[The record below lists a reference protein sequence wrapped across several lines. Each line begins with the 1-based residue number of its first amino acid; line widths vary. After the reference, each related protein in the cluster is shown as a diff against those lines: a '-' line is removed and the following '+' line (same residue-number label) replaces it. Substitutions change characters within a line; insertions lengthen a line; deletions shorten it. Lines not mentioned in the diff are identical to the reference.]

1 MAASRFIA
9 LLESRGLLD
18 PEIIVELHRQVEQ
31 SKVRVTPEAI
41 AKLLVDNGQ
50 LTRFQATK
58 LVTELN
64 ESLGSDKPDPSMA
77 LRGGRPLEP
86 SPVKDHDLVKDHDSV
101 DDLLPTDMV
110 EVNDNVESVE
120 VIEDDVEVVEVI
132 AESKPVRSRRIA
144 TELDDLPTRIV
155 RDIKVK
161 KKSSWES
168 FRIIGYGFLVL
179 LLIIIF
185 IPLVG
190 WFLKGSAEEAFG
202 LAENAYKSQD
212 YERASKSFADFASNF
227 KGSERASEAR
237 VFSALAKVR
246 QDAEKVADPTVAL
259 KACQDILPTITNEA
273 ALGKFR
279 GDVTDTLLRI
289 AEKFVL
295 KTENTHSI
303 PDRKVLIEKMH
314 QQMELVRDPRYVG
327 TQERTQNELRI
338 KTIEENQNRL
348 IRDIQRGE
356 DLSATLAEMTKSVEA
371 KNVAATY
378 ELRRKILRKYPQLES
393 DTKLADLLNQAT
405 GQQQELVVP
414 ATQMPSVSTEPESA
428 ILTKSVLLV
437 SRKASAANV
446 SGTTIFLRA
455 KGSVYAMNATTG
467 QVLWRNH
474 IGIDWTGE
482 PKPISPAADSD
493 VLISIPE
500 QGKIRRLSAIDGAM
514 VWEAKFTGRIIEP
527 TVDGDDIFV
536 AIAGDASK
544 AGIATG
550 EVFCLDGATGQTRWG
565 KKLPQA
571 IDVGVG
577 GASDKKKRYVLGNHS
592 NLYAISRASGKCEEV
607 EYIGHAPSSIAVPPI
622 WIQNQL
628 ILFENEGPDYCLMRV
643 YQTNDE
649 GLEIQVG
656 QKPVRFRGH
665 VVVPPQVDRR
675 RLAVVTNL
683 GEVAILEV
691 DALNPKDKVFK
702 QVNSIENEVVPKLT
716 WPLMLGNDL
725 LLASTRLTLYQVQES
740 TQKLNRQWLKD
751 DGDQF
756 TTKPIKADDFVIHA
770 RVVRGNL
777 GVRVTAIKLA
787 TGEMVWESDVGVPVT
802 SLSSDGK
809 GFLAITSQA
818 SAYSIDGKS
827 FSEKQPVA
835 PVENLGRNQRAM
847 LFGSPIKLNDSR
859 IVIFNQA
866 QGNQMLLVDPSK
878 RSTSPTKMLALDLG
892 ESFPSSEPVALGNGS
907 VLIPLDNGQIAMVDP
922 EKAKMIGIP
931 FQPTVQAGERPK
943 WLNPVVLA
951 DKQTVIVA
959 DQKRF
964 MYKLSTAKQVRSITS
979 QTLEKSLKRRLS
991 VIKDVVVGVSA
1002 GASGDQLDFYES
1014 GELKRFKSVPIEG
1027 RFTWGPYAVEIDSK
1041 SYLLAFSD
1049 IEGLVACDE
1058 TGKRLWTRSLDKTV
1072 LVGSPSPLE
1081 SDCLLASTS
1090 GDLLR
1095 ISLTD
1100 GGIVAKVQVGEPISG
1115 PPLILTKAL
1124 IVPCDE
1130 GIVLT
1135 VPTPTAST
1143 ESSGA
1148 SR

>member
-77 LRGGRPLEP
+77 LRGGRSLEP
-86 SPVKDHDLVKDHDSV
+86 APVNDHDSV
-101 DDLLPTDMV
+101 DDLLPTEVVEDKNKVEEAV
-110 EVNDNVESVE
+110 EVIDDEVEIVE
-120 VIEDDVEVVEVI
+120 VIENV
-132 AESKPVRSRRIA
+132 KPVRAKRVA
-144 TELDDLPTRIV
+144 TELDELPTRVV

-168 FRIIGYGFLVL
+168 FRILGYGFLVL

-212 YERASKSFADFASNF
+212 YERASKSFADFANNF
-227 KGSERASEAR
+227 TGNERVSEAR
-237 VFSALAKVR
+237 VFSALAKIR

-259 KACQDILPTITNEA
+259 KACQEVLPTIINES

-289 AEKFVL
+289 AEKFVS
-295 KTENTHSI
+295 KTENTNSI
-303 PDRKVLIEKMH
+303 PERKVLIEKMNH
-314 QQMELVRDPRYVG
+314 QMELVRDPRYVG

-356 DLSATLAEMTKSVEA
+356 DLSATIAEMTKSVEA
-371 KNVAATY
+371 KNVGETY
-378 ELRRKILRKYPQLES
+378 DLRRKILRKYPQLES
-393 DTKLADLLNQAT
+393 DAKLGELLNQAT
-405 GQQQELVVP
+405 GQQQELVVS
-414 ATQMPSVSTEPESA
+414 ASQMPSVSNEPETT
-428 ILTKSVLLV
+428 ILDKSVLLV
-437 SRKASAANV
+437 GRKVNASNV
-446 SGTTIFLRA
+446 PGTTVFLRA
-455 KGSVYAMNATTG
+455 KGSVYALNASSG
-467 QVLWRNH
+467 QVLWRKH

-482 PKPISPAADSD
+482 PKPISPTAESD

-500 QGKIRRLSAIDGAM
+500 QGEIRRLSAMDGAM

-527 TVDGDDIFV
+527 SVDGDDIFV

-544 AGIATG
+544 AGVATG
-550 EVFCLDGATGQTRWG
+550 EVFCLDAATGQTRWG
-565 KKLPQA
+565 KKFPQA

-577 GASDKKKRYVLGNHS
+577 GAADKKKRYVLGNHS

-607 EYIGHAPSSIAVPPI
+607 EYIGHAPSSIAVPPV

-643 YQTNDE
+643 FQTNDE
-649 GLEIQVG
+649 GLEIKVG

-665 VVVPPQVDRR
+665 VVVAPQVDRR

-702 QVNSIENEVVPKLT
+702 QVSLIENEVVPKLT
-716 WPLMLGNDL
+716 WPLMMGNDL
-725 LLASTRLTLYQVQES
+725 VLASTRLTLYQVQES

-756 TTKPIKADDFVIHA
+756 TSKPINADDFVIHT

-802 SLSSDGK
+802 SLSTDGK
-809 GFLAITSQA
+809 GFLAITAQA
-818 SAYSIDGKS
+818 SAYAIEGK
-827 FSEKQPVA
+827 FFAEKQPVA

-847 LFGSPIKLNDSR
+847 LFGSPIKLTDSR

-866 QGNQMLLVDPSK
+866 QGNQMLLVDPSR
-878 RSTSPTKMLALDLG
+878 RSTNPTKMLALDLG
-892 ESFPSSEPVALGNGS
+892 ETYPSNEPVALGNGS
-907 VLIPLDNGQIAMVDP
+907 VLLPLENGQIAMVDP
-922 EKAKMIGIP
+922 EKGRMIGVP
-931 FQPTVQAGERPK
+931 FQPSVQAGERPK
-943 WLNPVVLA
+943 WLNPILLA

-964 MYKLSTAKQVRSITS
+964 MYKLSTGNQLRSITS
-979 QTLEKSLKRRLS
+979 QTLEKSLKGRLS

-1014 GELKRFKSVPIEG
+1014 GELKRFASVPIEG
-1027 RFTWGPYAVEIDSK
+1027 RFTWGPYSIDYETK
-1041 SYLLAFSD
+1041 SYLLALSD
-1049 IEGLVACDE
+1049 IDGLVACDE
-1058 TGKRLWTRSLDKTV
+1058 MGKRLWTRALDKIVLIGTPV
-1072 LVGSPSPLE
+1072 LVD

-1100 GGIVAKVQVGEPISG
+1100 GSIVAKVQVGEPISG
-1115 PPLILTKAL
+1115 PPLVLPKAL
-1124 IVPCDE
+1124 LVPCDE
-1130 GIVLT
+1130 GIVLN
-1135 VPTPTAST
+1135 VPIPTAST
-1143 ESSGA
+1143 ENPGV

>member
-18 PEIIVELHRQVEQ
+18 PEIIVELNRQVEQ

-86 SPVKDHDLVKDHDSV
+86 TPVKDHDSV

-110 EVNDNVESVE
+110 EVEDKVEIVE
-120 VIEDDVEVVEVI
+120 VIEDDVEIVEV
-132 AESKPVRSRRIA
+132 AAKAKPTRSRRIA
-144 TELDDLPTRIV
+144 TELDALPVRVV

-190 WFLKGSAEEAFG
+190 WFMKGSAEEAFG

-212 YERASKSFADFASNF
+212 YERASKSFADFANNF
-227 KGSERASEAR
+227 TGNERVSEAR

-259 KACQDILPTITNEA
+259 KACQEILPTITNEA

-289 AEKFVL
+289 AEKFVS
-295 KTENTHSI
+295 KTENTPSI
-303 PDRKVLIEKMH
+303 ADRKALIQKMN
-314 QQMELVRDPRYVG
+314 QQMELIRDPRYVG

-356 DLSATLAEMTKSVEA
+356 DLSATIAEMTKSVEA
-371 KNVAATY
+371 KNVGETY

-393 DTKLADLLNQAT
+393 DAKLADLLNQAT

-414 ATQMPSVSTEPESA
+414 AKQMPSVSNEPEST

-437 SRKASAANV
+437 GRKASV
-446 SGTTIFLRA
+446 TSVPGTTIFLRA
-455 KGSVYAMNATTG
+455 KGSVYALNASSG
-467 QVLWRNH
+467 QVLWRKH

-482 PKPISPAADSD
+482 PKPISSAADSD
-493 VLISIPE
+493 VFISIPE
-500 QGKIRRLSAIDGAM
+500 QGKIRRLSAVDGAM

-527 TVDGDDIFV
+527 SIDGDDIFV
-536 AIAGDASK
+536 AIAGEASK
-544 AGIATG
+544 AGVATG
-550 EVFCLDGATGQTRWG
+550 EVFCLDAATGQTRWG

-571 IDVGVG
+571 IDVGAG
-577 GASDKKKRYVLGNHS
+577 GAAGKKMRYVLGNHS
-592 NLYAISRASGKCEEV
+592 NLYAMSRASGKCEEV
-607 EYIGHAPSSIAVPPI
+607 EYIGHAPSSIAVPPV

-628 ILFENEGPDYCLMRV
+628 ILFENEGPDYSLMRV
-643 YQTNDE
+643 FQTNDE

-665 VVVPPQVDRR
+665 VVIAPQVDR

-691 DALNPKDKVFK
+691 DAFNPKDKVFK
-702 QVNSIENEVVPKLT
+702 QVNSVENEVVPKLT
-716 WPLMLGNDL
+716 WPLMMGNDL

-756 TTKPIKADDFVIHA
+756 TSKPIQADDFVIHA

-777 GVRVTAIKLA
+777 GVRVSAIKLA
-787 TGEMVWESDVGVPVT
+787 TGEMVWESDLGVPVT

-818 SAYSIDGKS
+818 SAYSIEDKS
-827 FSEKQPVA
+827 FSEKQPIA

-847 LFGSPIKLNDSR
+847 LFGSPIKLTDSR

-878 RSTSPTKMLALDLG
+878 RSTNPTKMLALDLG
-892 ESFPSSEPVALGNGS
+892 ETYPSNEPVALGNGS
-907 VLIPLDNGQIAMVDP
+907 VLLPLDNGQIAMVDP
-922 EKAKMIGIP
+922 EKGRMIGVP
-931 FQPTVQAGERPK
+931 FQPSLQAGERPK
-943 WLNPVVLA
+943 WLNPIVLA

-964 MYKLSTAKQVRSITS
+964 MYKLSTGKQLRSITS
-979 QTLEKSLKRRLS
+979 QTLEKSLKGRLS

-1014 GELKRFKSVPIEG
+1014 GELKRFTSVSVEG
-1027 RFTWGPYAVEIDSK
+1027 RFTWGPYTIDSDSK

-1049 IEGLVACDE
+1049 IEGLIATDE
-1058 TGKRLWTRSLDKTV
+1058 TGKRLWTKALDKTV
-1072 LVGSPSPLE
+1072 LVGGPTLLE

-1095 ISLTD
+1095 ISLID
-1100 GGIVAKVQVGEPISG
+1100 GSIVAKVQIGEPMSG
-1115 PPLILTKAL
+1115 PPLILPMAL
-1124 IVPCDE
+1124 LIACDE

-1135 VPTPTAST
+1135 VPFPTAST
-1143 ESSGA
+1143 ENSGV

>member
-18 PEIIVELHRQVEQ
+18 PEIIVELNRQVEQ

-86 SPVKDHDLVKDHDSV
+86 TPVKDHDSV

-110 EVNDNVESVE
+110 EVEDKVEIVE
-120 VIEDDVEVVEVI
+120 VIEDDVEIVEV
-132 AESKPVRSRRIA
+132 AAKAKPTRSRRIA
-144 TELDDLPTRIV
+144 TELDALPVRVV

-190 WFLKGSAEEAFG
+190 WFMKGSAEEAFG

-212 YERASKSFADFASNF
+212 YERASKSFADFANNF
-227 KGSERASEAR
+227 TGNERVSEAR

-259 KACQDILPTITNEA
+259 KACQEILPTITNEP

-289 AEKFVL
+289 AEKFVS
-295 KTENTHSI
+295 KTENTPSI
-303 PDRKVLIEKMH
+303 ADRKALIEKMN
-314 QQMELVRDPRYVG
+314 QQMELIRDPRYVG

-356 DLSATLAEMTKSVEA
+356 DLSATIAEMTKSVEA
-371 KNVAATY
+371 KNVGETY

-393 DTKLADLLNQAT
+393 DAKLADLLNQAT

-414 ATQMPSVSTEPESA
+414 AKQMPSVSNEPEST

-437 SRKASAANV
+437 GRKASV
-446 SGTTIFLRA
+446 TSVPGTTIFLRA
-455 KGSVYAMNATTG
+455 KGSVYALNASSG
-467 QVLWRNH
+467 QVLWRKH

-482 PKPISPAADSD
+482 PKPISSAADSD
-493 VLISIPE
+493 VFISIPE
-500 QGKIRRLSAIDGAM
+500 QGKIRRLSAVDGAM

-527 TVDGDDIFV
+527 SIDGDDIFV
-536 AIAGDASK
+536 AIAGEASK
-544 AGIATG
+544 AGVATG
-550 EVFCLDGATGQTRWG
+550 EVFCLDVATGQTRWG

-571 IDVGVG
+571 IDVGAG
-577 GASDKKKRYVLGNHS
+577 GAAGKKMRYVLGNHS
-592 NLYAISRASGKCEEV
+592 NLYAMSRASGKCEEV
-607 EYIGHAPSSIAVPPI
+607 EYIGHAPSSIAVPPV

-628 ILFENEGPDYCLMRV
+628 ILFENEGPDYSLMRV
-643 YQTNDE
+643 FQTNDE

-665 VVVPPQVDRR
+665 VVIAPQVDR

-691 DALNPKDKVFK
+691 DAFNPKDKVFK
-702 QVNSIENEVVPKLT
+702 QVNSVENEVVPKLT
-716 WPLMLGNDL
+716 WPLMMGNDL

-756 TTKPIKADDFVIHA
+756 TSKPIQADDFVIHA

-777 GVRVTAIKLA
+777 GVRVSAIKLA
-787 TGEMVWESDVGVPVT
+787 TGEMVWESDLGVPVT

-818 SAYSIDGKS
+818 SAYSIEGKS
-827 FSEKQPVA
+827 FSEKQPIA

-847 LFGSPIKLNDSR
+847 LFGSPIKLTDSR

-878 RSTSPTKMLALDLG
+878 RSTNPTKMLALDLG
-892 ESFPSSEPVALGNGS
+892 ETYPSNEPVALGNGS
-907 VLIPLDNGQIAMVDP
+907 VLLPLDNGQIAMVDP
-922 EKAKMIGIP
+922 EKGRMIGVP
-931 FQPTVQAGERPK
+931 FQPSLQAGERPK
-943 WLNPVVLA
+943 WLNPIVLA

-964 MYKLSTAKQVRSITS
+964 MYKLSTGKQLRSITS
-979 QTLEKSLKRRLS
+979 QTLEKSLKGRLS

-1014 GELKRFKSVPIEG
+1014 GELKRFTSVSVEG
-1027 RFTWGPYAVEIDSK
+1027 RFTWGPYTIDSDSK

-1049 IEGLVACDE
+1049 IDGLVAYDE
-1058 TGKRLWTRSLDKTV
+1058 TGKRLWTKALDKTV
-1072 LVGSPSPLE
+1072 LVGGPTLLE

-1095 ISLTD
+1095 ISLID
-1100 GGIVAKVQVGEPISG
+1100 GSIVAKVQIGEPMSG
-1115 PPLILTKAL
+1115 PPLILPMAL
-1124 IVPCDE
+1124 LIACDE

-1135 VPTPTAST
+1135 VPFPTAST
-1143 ESSGA
+1143 ENSGV

>member
-18 PEIIVELHRQVEQ
+18 PEIIVELNRQVEQ

-86 SPVKDHDLVKDHDSV
+86 TPVKDHDSV

-110 EVNDNVESVE
+110 EVEDKVEIVE
-120 VIEDDVEVVEVI
+120 VIEDDVEIVEV
-132 AESKPVRSRRIA
+132 AAKAKPTRSRRIA
-144 TELDDLPTRIV
+144 TELDDLPIRVV

-190 WFLKGSAEEAFG
+190 WFMKGSAEEAFG

-212 YERASKSFADFASNF
+212 YERASKSFADFANNF
-227 KGSERASEAR
+227 TGNERVSEAR

-259 KACQDILPTITNEA
+259 KACQEILPTITNEA

-289 AEKFVL
+289 AEKFVS
-295 KTENTHSI
+295 KTENTPSI
-303 PDRKVLIEKMH
+303 ADRKALIEKMN
-314 QQMELVRDPRYVG
+314 QQMELIRDPRYVG

-356 DLSATLAEMTKSVEA
+356 DLSATIAEMTKSVEA
-371 KNVAATY
+371 KNVGETY

-393 DTKLADLLNQAT
+393 DAKLADLLNQAT

-414 ATQMPSVSTEPESA
+414 AKQMPSVSNEPEST

-437 SRKASAANV
+437 GRKASV
-446 SGTTIFLRA
+446 TSVPGTTIFLRA
-455 KGSVYAMNATTG
+455 KGSVYALNASSG
-467 QVLWRNH
+467 QVLWRKH

-482 PKPISPAADSD
+482 PKPISSAADSD
-493 VLISIPE
+493 VFISIPE
-500 QGKIRRLSAIDGAM
+500 QGKIRRLSAVDGAM

-527 TVDGDDIFV
+527 SIDGDDIFV
-536 AIAGDASK
+536 AIAGEASK
-544 AGIATG
+544 AGVATG
-550 EVFCLDGATGQTRWG
+550 EVFCLDAATGQTRWG

-571 IDVGVG
+571 IDVGAG
-577 GASDKKKRYVLGNHS
+577 GAAGKKMRYVLGNHS
-592 NLYAISRASGKCEEV
+592 NLYAMSRASGKCEEV
-607 EYIGHAPSSIAVPPI
+607 EYIGHAPSSIAVPPV

-628 ILFENEGPDYCLMRV
+628 ILFENEGPDYSLMRV
-643 YQTNDE
+643 FQTNDE

-665 VVVPPQVDRR
+665 VVIAPQVDR

-702 QVNSIENEVVPKLT
+702 QVNSVENEVVPKLT
-716 WPLMLGNDL
+716 WPLMMGNDL

-756 TTKPIKADDFVIHA
+756 TSKPIQADDFVIHA

-777 GVRVTAIKLA
+777 GVRVSAIKLA
-787 TGEMVWESDVGVPVT
+787 TGEMVWESDLGVPVT

-818 SAYSIDGKS
+818 SAYSIEGKS
-827 FSEKQPVA
+827 FSEKQPIA

-847 LFGSPIKLNDSR
+847 LFGSPIKLTDSR

-866 QGNQMLLVDPSK
+866 QGNKMLLVDPTK
-878 RSTSPTKMLALDLG
+878 RSTNPTKMLALDLG
-892 ESFPSSEPVALGNGS
+892 ETYPSNEPVALGNGS
-907 VLIPLDNGQIAMVDP
+907 VLLPLDNGQIAMVDP
-922 EKAKMIGIP
+922 EKGRMIGVP
-931 FQPTVQAGERPK
+931 FQPSLQAGERPK
-943 WLNPVVLA
+943 WLNPIVLA

-964 MYKLSTAKQVRSITS
+964 MYKLSTGKQLRSITS
-979 QTLEKSLKRRLS
+979 QTLEKSLKGRLS

-1014 GELKRFKSVPIEG
+1014 GELKRFTSVSVEG
-1027 RFTWGPYAVEIDSK
+1027 RFTWGPYTIDSDSK

-1049 IEGLVACDE
+1049 IDGLVAYDE
-1058 TGKRLWTRSLDKTV
+1058 TGKRLWTKALDKTV
-1072 LVGSPSPLE
+1072 LVGGPTLLE

-1095 ISLTD
+1095 ISLID
-1100 GGIVAKVQVGEPISG
+1100 GSIVAKVQIGEPMSG
-1115 PPLILTKAL
+1115 PPLILPMAL
-1124 IVPCDE
+1124 LIACDE

-1135 VPTPTAST
+1135 VPFPTAST
-1143 ESSGA
+1143 ENSGV

>member
-18 PEIIVELHRQVEQ
+18 PEIIVELNRQVEQ

-86 SPVKDHDLVKDHDSV
+86 TPVKDHDSV

-110 EVNDNVESVE
+110 EVEDKVEIVE
-120 VIEDDVEVVEVI
+120 VIEDDVEIVEV
-132 AESKPVRSRRIA
+132 AAKAKPTRSRRIA
-144 TELDDLPTRIV
+144 TELDALPVRVV

-190 WFLKGSAEEAFG
+190 WFMKGSAEEAFG

-212 YERASKSFADFASNF
+212 YERASKSFADFANNF
-227 KGSERASEAR
+227 TGNERVSEAR

-259 KACQDILPTITNEA
+259 KACQEILPTITNEA

-289 AEKFVL
+289 AEKFVS
-295 KTENTHSI
+295 KTENTPSI
-303 PDRKVLIEKMH
+303 ADRKALIEKMN
-314 QQMELVRDPRYVG
+314 QQMELIRDPRYVG

-356 DLSATLAEMTKSVEA
+356 DLSATIAEMTKSVEA
-371 KNVAATY
+371 KNVGETY

-393 DTKLADLLNQAT
+393 DAKLADLLNQAT

-414 ATQMPSVSTEPESA
+414 AKQMPSVSNEPEST

-437 SRKASAANV
+437 GRKASV
-446 SGTTIFLRA
+446 TSVPGTTIFLRA
-455 KGSVYAMNATTG
+455 KGSVYALNASSG
-467 QVLWRNH
+467 QVLWRKH

-482 PKPISPAADSD
+482 PKPISSAADSD
-493 VLISIPE
+493 VFISIPE
-500 QGKIRRLSAIDGAM
+500 QGKIRRLSAVDGAM

-527 TVDGDDIFV
+527 SIDGDDIFV
-536 AIAGDASK
+536 AIAGEASK
-544 AGIATG
+544 AGVATG
-550 EVFCLDGATGQTRWG
+550 EVFCLDAATGQTRWG

-571 IDVGVG
+571 IDVGAG
-577 GASDKKKRYVLGNHS
+577 GAAGKKMRYVLGNHS
-592 NLYAISRASGKCEEV
+592 NLYAMSRASGKCEEV
-607 EYIGHAPSSIAVPPI
+607 EYIGHAPSSIAVPPV

-628 ILFENEGPDYCLMRV
+628 ILFENEGPDYSLMRV
-643 YQTNDE
+643 FQTNDE

-665 VVVPPQVDRR
+665 VVIAPQVDR

-691 DALNPKDKVFK
+691 DAFNPKDKVFK
-702 QVNSIENEVVPKLT
+702 QVNSVENEVVPKLT
-716 WPLMLGNDL
+716 WPLMMGNDL

-756 TTKPIKADDFVIHA
+756 TSKPIQADDFVIHA

-777 GVRVTAIKLA
+777 GVRVSAIKLA
-787 TGEMVWESDVGVPVT
+787 TGEMVWESDLGVPVT

-818 SAYSIDGKS
+818 SAYSIEGKS
-827 FSEKQPVA
+827 FSEKQPIA

-847 LFGSPIKLNDSR
+847 LFGSPIKLTDSR

-878 RSTSPTKMLALDLG
+878 RSTNPTKMLALDLG
-892 ESFPSSEPVALGNGS
+892 ETYPSNEPVALGNGS
-907 VLIPLDNGQIAMVDP
+907 VLLPLDNGQIAMVDP
-922 EKAKMIGIP
+922 EKGRMIGVP
-931 FQPTVQAGERPK
+931 FQPSLQAGERPK
-943 WLNPVVLA
+943 WLNPIVLA

-964 MYKLSTAKQVRSITS
+964 MYKLSTGKQLRSITS
-979 QTLEKSLKRRLS
+979 QTLEKSLKGRLS

-1014 GELKRFKSVPIEG
+1014 GELKRFTSVSVEG
-1027 RFTWGPYAVEIDSK
+1027 RFTWGPYTIDSDSK

-1049 IEGLVACDE
+1049 IDGLVAYDE
-1058 TGKRLWTRSLDKTV
+1058 TGKRLWTKALDKTV
-1072 LVGSPSPLE
+1072 LVGGPTLLE

-1095 ISLTD
+1095 ISLID
-1100 GGIVAKVQVGEPISG
+1100 GSIVAKVQIGEPMSG
-1115 PPLILTKAL
+1115 PPLILPMAL
-1124 IVPCDE
+1124 LIACDE

-1135 VPTPTAST
+1135 VPFPTAST
-1143 ESSGA
+1143 ENSGV

>member
-18 PEIIVELHRQVEQ
+18 PEIIVELNRQVEQ

-86 SPVKDHDLVKDHDSV
+86 TPVKDHDSV

-110 EVNDNVESVE
+110 EVEDKVEIVE
-120 VIEDDVEVVEVI
+120 VIEDDVEIVEV
-132 AESKPVRSRRIA
+132 AAKAKPTRSRRIA
-144 TELDDLPTRIV
+144 TELDALPVRVV

-190 WFLKGSAEEAFG
+190 WFMKGSAEEAFG

-212 YERASKSFADFASNF
+212 YERASKSFADFANNF
-227 KGSERASEAR
+227 TGNERVSEAR

-259 KACQDILPTITNEA
+259 KACQEILPTITNEA

-289 AEKFVL
+289 AEKFVS
-295 KTENTHSI
+295 KTENTPSI
-303 PDRKVLIEKMH
+303 ADRKALIEKMN
-314 QQMELVRDPRYVG
+314 QQMELIRDPRYVG

-356 DLSATLAEMTKSVEA
+356 DLSATIAEMTKSVEA
-371 KNVAATY
+371 KNVGETY

-393 DTKLADLLNQAT
+393 DAKLADLLNQAT

-414 ATQMPSVSTEPESA
+414 AKQMPSVSNEPEST

-437 SRKASAANV
+437 GRKASV
-446 SGTTIFLRA
+446 TSVPGTTIFLRA
-455 KGSVYAMNATTG
+455 KGSVYALNASSG
-467 QVLWRNH
+467 QVLWRKH

-482 PKPISPAADSD
+482 PKPISSAADSD
-493 VLISIPE
+493 VFISIPE
-500 QGKIRRLSAIDGAM
+500 QGKIRRLSAVDGAM

-527 TVDGDDIFV
+527 SIDGDDIFV
-536 AIAGDASK
+536 AIAGEASK
-544 AGIATG
+544 AGVATG
-550 EVFCLDGATGQTRWG
+550 EVFCLDAATGQTRWG

-571 IDVGVG
+571 IDVGAG
-577 GASDKKKRYVLGNHS
+577 GAAGKKMRYVLGNHS
-592 NLYAISRASGKCEEV
+592 NLYAMSRASGKCEEV
-607 EYIGHAPSSIAVPPI
+607 EYIGHAPSSIAVPPV

-628 ILFENEGPDYCLMRV
+628 ILFENEGPDYSLMRV
-643 YQTNDE
+643 FQTNDE

-665 VVVPPQVDRR
+665 VVIAPQVDR

-691 DALNPKDKVFK
+691 DAFNPKDKVFK
-702 QVNSIENEVVPKLT
+702 QVNSVENEVVPKLT
-716 WPLMLGNDL
+716 WPLMMGNDL

-756 TTKPIKADDFVIHA
+756 TSKPIQADDFVIHA

-777 GVRVTAIKLA
+777 GVRVSAIKLA
-787 TGEMVWESDVGVPVT
+787 TGEMVWESDLGVPVT

-818 SAYSIDGKS
+818 SAYSIEGKS
-827 FSEKQPVA
+827 FSEKQPIA

-847 LFGSPIKLNDSR
+847 LFGSPIKLTDSR

-878 RSTSPTKMLALDLG
+878 RSTNPTKMLALDLG
-892 ESFPSSEPVALGNGS
+892 ETYPSNEPVALGNGS
-907 VLIPLDNGQIAMVDP
+907 VLLPLDNGQIAMVDP
-922 EKAKMIGIP
+922 EKGRMIGVP
-931 FQPTVQAGERPK
+931 FQPSLQAGERPK
-943 WLNPVVLA
+943 WLNPIVLA
-951 DKQTVIVA
+951 DKQTVIMA

-964 MYKLSTAKQVRSITS
+964 MYKLSTGKQLRSITS
-979 QTLEKSLKRRLS
+979 QTLEKSLKGRLS

-1014 GELKRFKSVPIEG
+1014 GELKRFTSVSVEG
-1027 RFTWGPYAVEIDSK
+1027 RFTWGPYTIDSDSK

-1049 IEGLVACDE
+1049 IDGLVAYDE
-1058 TGKRLWTRSLDKTV
+1058 TGKRLWTKALDKTV
-1072 LVGSPSPLE
+1072 LVGGPTLLE

-1095 ISLTD
+1095 ISLID
-1100 GGIVAKVQVGEPISG
+1100 GSIVAKVQIGEPMSG
-1115 PPLILTKAL
+1115 PPLILPMAL
-1124 IVPCDE
+1124 LIACDE

-1135 VPTPTAST
+1135 VPFPTAST
-1143 ESSGA
+1143 ENSGV

>member
-18 PEIIVELHRQVEQ
+18 PEIIVELNRQVEQ

-86 SPVKDHDLVKDHDSV
+86 TPVKDHDSV

-110 EVNDNVESVE
+110 EVEDKVEIVE
-120 VIEDDVEVVEVI
+120 VIEDDVEIVEV
-132 AESKPVRSRRIA
+132 AAKAKPTRSRRIA
-144 TELDDLPTRIV
+144 TELDALPVRVV

-190 WFLKGSAEEAFG
+190 WFMKGSAEEAFG

-212 YERASKSFADFASNF
+212 YERASKSFADFANNF
-227 KGSERASEAR
+227 TGNERVSEAR

-259 KACQDILPTITNEA
+259 KACQEILPTIVNEP

-289 AEKFVL
+289 AEKFVS
-295 KTENTHSI
+295 KTENTPSI
-303 PDRKVLIEKMH
+303 ADRKALIEKMN
-314 QQMELVRDPRYVG
+314 QQMELIRDPRYVG

-356 DLSATLAEMTKSVEA
+356 DLSATIAEMTKSVEA
-371 KNVAATY
+371 KNVGETY

-393 DTKLADLLNQAT
+393 DAKLANLLNQAT

-414 ATQMPSVSTEPESA
+414 AKQMPSVSNEPEST

-437 SRKASAANV
+437 GRKASV
-446 SGTTIFLRA
+446 TSVPGTTIFLRA
-455 KGSVYAMNATTG
+455 KGSVYALNASSG
-467 QVLWRNH
+467 QVLWRKH

-482 PKPISPAADSD
+482 PKPISSAADSD
-493 VLISIPE
+493 VFISIPE
-500 QGKIRRLSAIDGAM
+500 QGKIRRLSAVDGAM

-527 TVDGDDIFV
+527 SIDGDDIFV
-536 AIAGDASK
+536 AIAGEASK
-544 AGIATG
+544 AGVATG
-550 EVFCLDGATGQTRWG
+550 EVFCLDAATGQTRWG

-571 IDVGVG
+571 IDVGAG
-577 GASDKKKRYVLGNHS
+577 GAAGKKMRYVLGNHS
-592 NLYAISRASGKCEEV
+592 NLYAMSRASGKCEEV
-607 EYIGHAPSSIAVPPI
+607 EYIGHAPSSIAVPPV

-628 ILFENEGPDYCLMRV
+628 ILFENEGPDYSLMRV
-643 YQTNDE
+643 FQTNDE

-665 VVVPPQVDRR
+665 VVIAPQVDR

-691 DALNPKDKVFK
+691 DAFNPKDKVFK
-702 QVNSIENEVVPKLT
+702 QVNSVENEVVPKLT
-716 WPLMLGNDL
+716 WPLMMGNDL

-756 TTKPIKADDFVIHA
+756 TSKPIQADDFVIHA

-777 GVRVTAIKLA
+777 GVRVSAIKLA
-787 TGEMVWESDVGVPVT
+787 TGEMVWESDLGVPVT

-818 SAYSIDGKS
+818 SAYSIEGKS
-827 FSEKQPVA
+827 FSEKQPIA

-847 LFGSPIKLNDSR
+847 LFGSPIKLTDSR

-878 RSTSPTKMLALDLG
+878 RSTNPTKMLALDLG
-892 ESFPSSEPVALGNGS
+892 ETYPSNEPVALGNGS
-907 VLIPLDNGQIAMVDP
+907 VLLPLDNGQIAMVDP
-922 EKAKMIGIP
+922 EKGRMIGVP
-931 FQPTVQAGERPK
+931 FQPSLQAGERPK
-943 WLNPVVLA
+943 WLNPIVLA

-964 MYKLSTAKQVRSITS
+964 MYKLSTGKQLRSITS
-979 QTLEKSLKRRLS
+979 QTLEKSLKGRLS

-1014 GELKRFKSVPIEG
+1014 GELKRFTSVSVEG
-1027 RFTWGPYAVEIDSK
+1027 RFTWGPYTIDSDSK

-1049 IEGLVACDE
+1049 IDGLVAYDE
-1058 TGKRLWTRSLDKTV
+1058 TGKRLWTKALDKTV
-1072 LVGSPSPLE
+1072 LVGGPTLLE

-1095 ISLTD
+1095 ISLID
-1100 GGIVAKVQVGEPISG
+1100 GSIVAKVQIGEPMSG
-1115 PPLILTKAL
+1115 PPLILPMAL
-1124 IVPCDE
+1124 LIACDE

-1135 VPTPTAST
+1135 VPFPTAST
-1143 ESSGA
+1143 ENSGV

>member
-86 SPVKDHDLVKDHDSV
+86 APVSDHDSV
-101 DDLLPTDMV
+101 DDLLPTDVV
-110 EVNDNVESVE
+110 EVEDKVEIVE
-120 VIEDDVEVVEVI
+120 VIEDDVEVVEVV
-132 AESKPVRSRRIA
+132 ANAKPTRSRRKA
-144 TELDDLPTRIV
+144 TELDDLPGRVV

-190 WFLKGSAEEAFG
+190 WFLKGSAEDAFG

-212 YERASKSFADFASNF
+212 YERASKSFADFANNF
-227 KGSERASEAR
+227 TGNERVSEAR

-259 KACQDILPTITNEA
+259 KTSQEILPTIINEP

-289 AEKFVL
+289 AEKFVS
-295 KTENTHSI
+295 KTENTPSI
-303 PDRKVLIEKMH
+303 TDRKVLIEKMN
-314 QQMELVRDPRYVG
+314 QQMELIRDPRYVG

-356 DLSATLAEMTKSVEA
+356 DLSATVAEMNKSVEA
-371 KNVAATY
+371 KNVGETY

-393 DTKLADLLNQAT
+393 DAKLGDLLNQAT
-405 GQQQELVVP
+405 GQQQDLVVP
-414 ATQMPSVSTEPESA
+414 AKQMPSLSNEPEST

-437 SRKASAANV
+437 GRKANAASV
-446 SGTTIFLRA
+446 PGTTIFLRA
-455 KGSVYAMNATTG
+455 KGSVYALHASSG
-467 QVLWRNH
+467 QVLWRKH

-482 PKPISPAADSD
+482 PKPISSAADSD
-493 VLISIPE
+493 VFISIPE
-500 QGKIRRLSAIDGAM
+500 QGKIRRLSAMDGAM

-527 TVDGDDIFV
+527 TIDGDDIFV
-536 AIAGDASK
+536 AIAGEAST
-544 AGIATG
+544 AGVATG
-550 EVFCLDGATGQTRWG
+550 EVFCLDAATGQTRWG

-577 GASDKKKRYVLGNHS
+577 GAAGKKMRYVLGNHS
-592 NLYAISRASGKCEEV
+592 NLYAMSRASGKCEEV
-607 EYIGHAPSSIAVPPI
+607 EYIGHAPSSIAVPPV

-628 ILFENEGPDYCLMRV
+628 ILFENEGPEYSLMRV
-643 YQTNDE
+643 FQTNDE

-665 VVVPPQVDRR
+665 VVIAPQVDRR

-691 DALNPKDKVFK
+691 DALNPKDKVIK
-702 QVNSIENEVVPKLT
+702 QVNSVENEVVPKLT
-716 WPLMLGNDL
+716 WPLMMGNDL

-756 TTKPIKADDFVIHA
+756 ISKPIQADDFVIHA

-777 GVRVTAIKLA
+777 GVRVSAIKLA
-787 TGEMVWESDVGVPVT
+787 TGEMVWESDLGVPVT

-818 SAYSIDGKS
+818 SAYSIEGKS
-827 FSEKQPVA
+827 FSEKQPIA

-847 LFGSPIKLNDSR
+847 LFRTPIKLTDSR

-866 QGNQMLLVDPSK
+866 QGNQMLLVDPS
-878 RSTSPTKMLALDLG
+878 RRTTNPTKMLALDLG
-892 ESFPSSEPVALGNGS
+892 DTYPSNESVALGNGS
-907 VLIPLDNGQIAMVDP
+907 VLLPLDNGQIALVDP
-922 EKAKMIGIP
+922 EKGKMIGVP
-931 FQPTVQAGERPK
+931 FQPSVQAGERPK
-943 WLNPVVLA
+943 WLNPIVLA
-951 DKQTVIVA
+951 DKQTVVVA

-964 MYKLSTAKQVRSITS
+964 MYKLSTGKQLRSITS
-979 QTLEKSLKRRLS
+979 QTLEKSLKGRLS

-1014 GELKRFKSVPIEG
+1014 GELKRFSSVSVEG
-1027 RFTWGPYAVEIDSK
+1027 RFTWGPYTIDSDSK

-1049 IEGLVACDE
+1049 IDGLVACDE
-1058 TGKRLWTRSLDKTV
+1058 TGKRLWTRALEKTV
-1072 LVGSPSPLE
+1072 LVGLPTLLE
-1081 SDCLLASTS
+1081 SDCLLTSAS

-1100 GGIVAKVQVGEPISG
+1100 GSIVAKVQIGEPISG
-1115 PPLILTKAL
+1115 PPLILPKAL
-1124 IVPCDE
+1124 LIPCDE

-1143 ESSGA
+1143 ENPGVSQ
-1148 SR
+1148 

>member
-18 PEIIVELHRQVEQ
+18 PEIIVELNRQVEQ

-86 SPVKDHDLVKDHDSV
+86 TPVKDHDSV

-110 EVNDNVESVE
+110 EVEDKVEIVE
-120 VIEDDVEVVEVI
+120 VIEDDVEIVEV
-132 AESKPVRSRRIA
+132 AAKAKPTRSRRIA
-144 TELDDLPTRIV
+144 TELDALPVRVV

-190 WFLKGSAEEAFG
+190 WFMKGSAEEAFG

-212 YERASKSFADFASNF
+212 YERASKSFADFANNF
-227 KGSERASEAR
+227 TGNERVSEAR

-259 KACQDILPTITNEA
+259 KACQEILPTITNEA

-289 AEKFVL
+289 AEKFVS
-295 KTENTHSI
+295 KTENTPSI
-303 PDRKVLIEKMH
+303 ADRKALIEKMN
-314 QQMELVRDPRYVG
+314 QQMELIRDPRYVG

-356 DLSATLAEMTKSVEA
+356 DLSATIAEMTKSVEA
-371 KNVAATY
+371 KNVGETY
-378 ELRRKILRKYPQLES
+378 ELRRTILRKYPQLES
-393 DTKLADLLNQAT
+393 DAKLADLLNQAT

-414 ATQMPSVSTEPESA
+414 AKQMPSVSNEPEST

-437 SRKASAANV
+437 GRKANAASV
-446 SGTTIFLRA
+446 PGTTIFLRA
-455 KGSVYAMNATTG
+455 KGSVYALNASSG
-467 QVLWRNH
+467 QVLWRKH

-482 PKPISPAADSD
+482 PKPISSAADSD
-493 VLISIPE
+493 VFISIPE
-500 QGKIRRLSAIDGAM
+500 QGKIRRLSAVDGAM

-527 TVDGDDIFV
+527 SIDGDDIFV
-536 AIAGDASK
+536 AIAGEASK
-544 AGIATG
+544 AGVATG
-550 EVFCLDGATGQTRWG
+550 EVFCLDAATGQTRWG

-571 IDVGVG
+571 IDVGAG
-577 GASDKKKRYVLGNHS
+577 GAAGKKMRYVLGNHS
-592 NLYAISRASGKCEEV
+592 NLYAMSRASGKCEEV
-607 EYIGHAPSSIAVPPI
+607 EYIGHAPSSIAVPPV

-628 ILFENEGPDYCLMRV
+628 ILFENEGPDYSLMRV
-643 YQTNDE
+643 FQTNDE

-665 VVVPPQVDRR
+665 VVIAPQVDR

-691 DALNPKDKVFK
+691 DAFNPKDKVFK
-702 QVNSIENEVVPKLT
+702 QVNSVENEVVPKLT
-716 WPLMLGNDL
+716 WPLMMGNDL

-756 TTKPIKADDFVIHA
+756 TSKPIQADDFVIHA

-777 GVRVTAIKLA
+777 GVRVSAIKLA
-787 TGEMVWESDVGVPVT
+787 TGEMVWESDLGVPVT

-818 SAYSIDGKS
+818 SAYSIEGKS
-827 FSEKQPVA
+827 FSEKQPIA

-847 LFGSPIKLNDSR
+847 LFGSPIKLTDSR

-878 RSTSPTKMLALDLG
+878 RSTNPTKMLALDLG
-892 ESFPSSEPVALGNGS
+892 ETYPSNEPVALGNGS
-907 VLIPLDNGQIAMVDP
+907 VLLPLDNGQIAMVDP
-922 EKAKMIGIP
+922 EKGRMIGVP
-931 FQPTVQAGERPK
+931 FQPSLQAGERPK
-943 WLNPVVLA
+943 WLNPIVLA

-964 MYKLSTAKQVRSITS
+964 MYKLSTGKQLRSITS
-979 QTLEKSLKRRLS
+979 QTLEKSLKGRLS

-1014 GELKRFKSVPIEG
+1014 GELKRFTSVSVEG
-1027 RFTWGPYAVEIDSK
+1027 RFTWGPYTIDSDSK

-1049 IEGLVACDE
+1049 IDGLVAYDE
-1058 TGKRLWTRSLDKTV
+1058 TGKRLWTKALDKTV
-1072 LVGSPSPLE
+1072 LVGGPTLLE

-1095 ISLTD
+1095 ISLID
-1100 GGIVAKVQVGEPISG
+1100 GSIVAKVQIGEPMSG
-1115 PPLILTKAL
+1115 PPLILPMAL
-1124 IVPCDE
+1124 LIACDE

-1135 VPTPTAST
+1135 VPFPTAST
-1143 ESSGA
+1143 ENSGV

>member
-86 SPVKDHDLVKDHDSV
+86 APVKDHDSV

-110 EVNDNVESVE
+110 EAEDKVEIVE
-120 VIEDDVEVVEVI
+120 VIEDDVEVVEVV
-132 AESKPVRSRRIA
+132 AKAKPTRSRRKA
-144 TELDDLPTRIV
+144 YELDDLPSRVV

-190 WFLKGSAEEAFG
+190 WFLKGSAEDAFG

-212 YERASKSFADFASNF
+212 YERASKSFADFANNFTSN
-227 KGSERASEAR
+227 ERVSEAR

-246 QDAEKVADPTVAL
+246 QDAEKVADPSVAL
-259 KACQDILPTITNEA
+259 KACQEILPTITNEA

-289 AEKFVL
+289 AEKFVS
-295 KTENTHSI
+295 KTENTPSI
-303 PDRKVLIEKMH
+303 ADRKVLIEKMN
-314 QQMELVRDPRYVG
+314 QQMELIRDPRYVG

-356 DLSATLAEMTKSVEA
+356 DLSATLAQMTKSVEG
-371 KNVAATY
+371 KNVGETY

-393 DTKLADLLNQAT
+393 DAKLGDLLNQAT

-414 ATQMPSVSTEPESA
+414 AKQMPSVSNEPEST
-428 ILTKSVLLV
+428 IPTKSVLLV
-437 SRKASAANV
+437 GRKANAASV
-446 SGTTIFLRA
+446 PGTTIFLRA
-455 KGSVYAMNATTG
+455 KGSVYALNASSG
-467 QVLWRNH
+467 QVLWRKH

-482 PKPISPAADSD
+482 PKPISLAADSD
-493 VLISIPE
+493 VFISIPE
-500 QGKIRRLSAIDGAM
+500 QGKIRRLSAMDGAM

-527 TVDGDDIFV
+527 SIDGDDIFV
-536 AIAGDASK
+536 AIAGDAST
-544 AGIATG
+544 AGVATG
-550 EVFCLDGATGQTRWG
+550 EVFCLDAATGQTRWG

-577 GASDKKKRYVLGNHS
+577 GAVGKKMRYVLGNHS
-592 NLYAISRASGKCEEV
+592 NLYAMSRASGKCEEV
-607 EYIGHAPSSIAVPPI
+607 EYIGHAPSSIAVPPV

-628 ILFENEGPDYCLMRV
+628 ILFENEGPDYSLMRV
-643 YQTNDE
+643 FRTNDE
-649 GLEIQVG
+649 GLEIQIG

-665 VVVPPQVDRR
+665 VVIAPQVDRR

-702 QVNSIENEVVPKLT
+702 QVNSVENEVVPKLT
-716 WPLMLGNDL
+716 WPLMMGTDL

-756 TTKPIKADDFVIHA
+756 ISKPIQADDFVIHA

-777 GVRVTAIKLA
+777 GVRVSAIKLA
-787 TGEMVWESDVGVPVT
+787 TGEMVWESDLGVPVT

-818 SAYSIDGKS
+818 SAYSIEGKS
-827 FSEKQPVA
+827 FSEKQPIA

-847 LFGSPIKLNDSR
+847 LFGAPIKLSDSR

-866 QGNQMLLVDPSK
+866 QGNQMLLVDPS
-878 RSTSPTKMLALDLG
+878 RRATNPTKMLALDLG
-892 ESFPSSEPVALGNGS
+892 ETYPSNESAALGNGS
-907 VLIPLDNGQIAMVDP
+907 VLLPLDNGQIAMIDP
-922 EKAKMIGIP
+922 EKGKMIGVP

-943 WLNPVVLA
+943 WLNPIVLA
-951 DKQTVIVA
+951 DNQTVIVA

-964 MYKLSTAKQVRSITS
+964 MYKLSTGKQLRSVTS
-979 QTLEKSLKRRLS
+979 QTLEKSLKGRLS

-1014 GELKRFKSVPIEG
+1014 GELKRFTSVSVEG
-1027 RFTWGPYAVEIDSK
+1027 RFTWGPYTLDSDSK

-1049 IEGLVACDE
+1049 IDGLVACDE
-1058 TGKRLWTRSLDKTV
+1058 TGKRLWTRALDKTV
-1072 LVGSPSPLE
+1072 LIGNPILVE

-1090 GDLLR
+1090 GDLMR
-1095 ISLTD
+1095 ISLAD
-1100 GGIVAKVQVGEPISG
+1100 GSIVAKVQIGEPISG
-1115 PPLILTKAL
+1115 PPLILPKGLL
-1124 IVPCDE
+1124 IPCDE

-1135 VPTPTAST
+1135 VPIPTAST
-1143 ESSGA
+1143 ENPGV

>member
-18 PEIIVELHRQVEQ
+18 PEIIVELNRQVEQ

-64 ESLGSDKPDPSMA
+64 ELLGSDKPDPSMA

-86 SPVKDHDLVKDHDSV
+86 TPVSDHDSV

-110 EVNDNVESVE
+110 EVEDKVEIVD
-120 VIEDDVEVVEVI
+120 VIEDDVEVVEV
-132 AESKPVRSRRIA
+132 AAKPKRTRSRPMP
-144 TELDDLPTRIV
+144 TELDDLPSRVI

-212 YERASKSFADFASNF
+212 YERASKSFADFANNF
-227 KGSERASEAR
+227 TGNERVSEAR

-259 KACQDILPTITNEA
+259 KACQEILPTITNEA

-289 AEKFVL
+289 AEKFIS
-295 KTENTHSI
+295 KTENTTSI
-303 PDRKVLIEKMH
+303 ADRKALIEKMN
-314 QQMELVRDPRYVG
+314 QQMELIRDPRYVG

-356 DLSATLAEMTKSVEA
+356 DLLATIAEMTKSVEA
-371 KNVAATY
+371 KNVGETY

-393 DTKLADLLNQAT
+393 DAKLTDLLNQAT

-414 ATQMPSVSTEPESA
+414 AKQMPSVSNEPEST

-437 SRKASAANV
+437 GRKANIASV
-446 SGTTIFLRA
+446 PGTTIFLRA
-455 KGSVYAMNATTG
+455 KGSVYALNASSG
-467 QVLWRNH
+467 QVLWRKH
-474 IGIDWTGE
+474 IGSDWTGE
-482 PKPISPAADSD
+482 PKSISSASDSD
-493 VLISIPE
+493 VFISIPE
-500 QGKIRRLSAIDGAM
+500 QGKIRRLSAMDGAM

-527 TVDGDDIFV
+527 TIDGDDIFV
-536 AIAGDASK
+536 AIAGEASK
-544 AGIATG
+544 AGVATG
-550 EVFCLDGATGQTRWG
+550 EVFCLDAATGQTRWG

-577 GASDKKKRYVLGNHS
+577 GAAGKKMRYVLGNHS
-592 NLYAISRASGKCEEV
+592 NLYAMSRASGKCEEV
-607 EYIGHAPSSIAVPPI
+607 EYIGHAPSSIAVPPV

-628 ILFENEGPDYCLMRV
+628 ILFENEGPDYSLMRV
-643 YQTNDE
+643 FRTNDE

-665 VVVPPQVDRR
+665 VVIAPQVDRR

-702 QVNSIENEVVPKLT
+702 QVNSVENEVVPKLT
-716 WPLMLGNDL
+716 WPLMMGNDL

-756 TTKPIKADDFVIHA
+756 TSKPIQADDLVIHA

-777 GVRVTAIKLA
+777 GVRVSAIKLA
-787 TGEMVWESDVGVPVT
+787 TGEMVWESDIGVPVT
-802 SLSSDGK
+802 SLASDGK

-818 SAYSIDGKS
+818 SAYSIEGKS
-827 FSEKQPVA
+827 FSEKQPIA

-847 LFGSPIKLNDSR
+847 LFGTPIKLTDSR

-866 QGNQMLLVDPSK
+866 QGNQMLLVDPAK
-878 RSTSPTKMLALDLG
+878 RLTNPTKMLALDLG
-892 ESFPSSEPVALGNGS
+892 ETYPSNEPAALGNGS
-907 VLIPLDNGQIAMVDP
+907 VLLPLDNGQIAMVDP
-922 EKAKMIGIP
+922 EKGKMIGVP
-931 FQPTVQAGERPK
+931 FQPSVQAGERPK
-943 WLNPVVLA
+943 WLNPIVLA

-964 MYKLSTAKQVRSITS
+964 MYKLSTGKQLRSVTS
-979 QTLEKSLKRRLS
+979 QTLEKSLKGRLS

-1002 GASGDQLDFYES
+1002 GASGDQLDFYDS
-1014 GELKRFKSVPIEG
+1014 GELKRFTSVSVEG
-1027 RFTWGPYAVEIDSK
+1027 RFTWGPYTVDSDST

-1049 IEGLVACDE
+1049 IDGLVACDE
-1058 TGKRLWTRSLDKTV
+1058 TGKRLWTKALDKTV
-1072 LVGSPSPLE
+1072 LVGGPTLLE

-1100 GGIVAKVQVGEPISG
+1100 GLIVAKVQIGEPISG
-1115 PPLILTKAL
+1115 PPLVLPNAL
-1124 IVPCDE
+1124 LIPCDE

-1135 VPTPTAST
+1135 VPVPAAST
-1143 ESSGA
+1143 ENPGA